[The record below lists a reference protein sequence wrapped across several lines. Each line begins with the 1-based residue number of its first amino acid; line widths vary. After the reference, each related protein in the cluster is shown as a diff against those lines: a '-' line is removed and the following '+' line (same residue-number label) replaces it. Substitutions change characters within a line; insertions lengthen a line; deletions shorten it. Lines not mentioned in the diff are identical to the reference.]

1 MPTIEQIGVLALVLW
16 LIQLALSYRQARLFT
31 RRIRELRK
39 LGLCATGL
47 AGGAYRGRAYVALVA
62 HPHTHRIIKAE
73 LLQGLTVFA
82 RLKPVTSLEG
92 HSIDELLSEQA
103 ASVTGVSPKV
113 IAAARAAAEAI
124 QNSLAQAPTGS

>member
-1 MPTIEQIGVLALVLW
+1 MPTIEQIGALALVLW
-16 LIQLALSYRQARLFT
+16 LVQLALSYRQARFFT
-31 RRIRELRK
+31 RRIGELRK

-82 RLKPVTSLEG
+82 QLKPVTSLEG
-92 HSIDELLSEQA
+92 YSIDDLLSDQLPA
-103 ASVTGVSPKV
+103 VNGMSPKV
-113 IAAARAAAEAI
+113 IAAARSAAEAI
-124 QNSLAQAPTGS
+124 QKAQAKAPTGS